1 MMEWMVDNWY
11 LLVSLFA
18 MLCSVTAL
26 FMQFSDKPRSEQ
38 LLALSEWLKFAVVE
52 AEKALGSG
60 TGQLKLR
67 FVWNMAIERFS
78 WIEKML
84 DFDRFSYYVDLALV
98 WMKAQLESN
107 KDISTYIEGGVTDDT
122 GTEEV
127 H

>member
-1 MMEWMVDNWY
+1 MEWLVDNWY
-11 LLVSLFA
+11 LIVSLFA
-18 MLCSVTAL
+18 LLCSVTAL
-26 FMQFSDKPRSEQ
+26 FMQFSDKPKEEQ

-84 DFDRFSYYVDLALV
+84 DFGKFSYFVDLALV
-98 WMKAQLESN
+98 WMRSQLESN
-107 KDISTYIEGGVTDDT
+107 KDISTYIEGGVTDDK
-122 GTEEV
+122 GSEEV